1 MFLRPGQR
9 GKIKLETAMP
19 LRVRVESRWL
29 DELLSYLRSLGAD
42 VRKERDAIIVR
53 RTHRALLGEPLTQDQ
68 IELEFVVRGWASDRP
83 GVTYEIERAA

>member
-1 MFLRPGQR
+1 MSRVAGQDQTQ
-9 GKIKLETAMP
+9 TAMP
-19 LRVRVESRWL
+19 LRIRVEARWV

-42 VRKERDAIIVR
+42 VRKERDAIVVR
-53 RTHRALLGEPLTQDQ
+53 RTHRALPGEPLTQDQ